1 MRAPTFDQTHT
12 YRMKSC
18 VVMMFAPT
26 PVTPVKVMC
35 WVPSMVI
42 TVLPALTAM
51 LTCVGKVAGG
61 DVWCVGGEIEQ
72 ILTAGRVGVEIGDD
86 VVAEPGVEHEHVVA
100 GAAGHG
106 VVAQT
111 AIQRVVASCAIQHV
125 GTGVADHDVGQAIA
139 SAVDIGAAGQR

>member
-1 MRAPTFDQTHT
+1 
-12 YRMKSC
+12 
-18 VVMMFAPT
+18 MMLAPT
-26 PVTPVKVMC
+26 PVTPVNVMC
-35 WVPSMVI
+35 WVPSMVHRI
-42 TVLPALTAM
+42 AGAHGDADVRD
-51 LTCVGKVAGG
+51 KVAGV
-61 DVWCVGGEIEQ
+61 DVRYVGGEIEQ
-72 ILTAGRVGVEIGDD
+72 ILAAGRVGIEIGDD

-111 AIQRVVASCAIQHV
+111 AIQRVVASCTIQHV